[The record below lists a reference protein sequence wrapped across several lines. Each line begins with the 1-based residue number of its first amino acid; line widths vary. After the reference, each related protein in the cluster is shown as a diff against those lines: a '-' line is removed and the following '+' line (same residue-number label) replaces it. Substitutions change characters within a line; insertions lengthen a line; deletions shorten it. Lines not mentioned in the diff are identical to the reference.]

1 MKTCN
6 ADDNARR
13 LKPYACAPRGRQCV
27 DCVAHDGCSASEVH
41 RPCEAYCLDGRCNEA
56 EAERVAAEEAREA
69 LKASARQKLVS
80 GQPLTEEEAALL
92 VL

>member
-1 MKTCN
+1 MSDTPMK
-6 ADDNARR
+6 
-13 LKPYACAPRGRQCV
+13 LIV
-27 DCVAHDGCSASEVH
+27 DCATGAQTYVPLTEEEIAQ
-41 RPCEAYCLDGRCNEA
+41 READALAAEEA

-69 LKASARQKLVS
+69 LKASARQKLIS

>member
-1 MKTCN
+1 MK
-6 ADDNARR
+6 
-13 LKPYACAPRGRQCV
+13 LIV
-27 DCVAHDGCSASEVH
+27 DCATGAQTYVPLTEEEIAQ
-41 RPCEAYCLDGRCNEA
+41 READALAAAEA

-80 GQPLTEEEAALL
+80 GQPLTEEEASLL